1 MYLDDDEEDDE
12 DVSTYLKR
20 FDASGTDFRNVTRTL
35 LSCSDEE
42 KGEIRILSDGGSK
55 I

>member
-1 MYLDDDEEDDE
+1 MYLDDDEDDDE
-12 DVSTYLKR
+12 ELSTNLKR

-42 KGEIRILSDGGSK
+42 NGEIRILSEGGSK
-55 I
+55 M